1 MNGGAMESQK
11 IYCPRCGTSNPQK
24 VRFCRQCG
32 LAMAPVTGY
41 LSGELPPLANN
52 PDHQSLK
59 PHARILAS
67 LTPRQKM
74 VLSIVLAVISPAFF
88 AVLDLDEVSPLA
100 AILMPFAII
109 FAVFYFRNQ
118 EKHLRSGL
126 PARLV
131 VQPSSLPAA
140 QPSAPAYAPPSPL
153 NEPLGTVSEASTDP
167 DLDTDRRLQLPP
179 ESLAGKIPVSTA
191 PGSVTEEETRRLG

>member
-1 MNGGAMESQK
+1 MESQS

-41 LSGELPPLANN
+41 LSGEVPPV
-52 PDHQSLK
+52 PIQPGHHSLK

-67 LTPRQKM
+67 FTPRQKM
-74 VLSIVLAVISPAFF
+74 ILSIILAAISPAVL
-88 AVLDLDEVSPLA
+88 AILDLDELSPLA
-100 AILMPFAII
+100 AILMPFAIS

-118 EKHLRSGL
+118 EKQLRSGL
-126 PARLV
+126 PVHQVAP
-131 VQPSSLPAA
+131 PSSLPVSPPNVPVYVPPA
-140 QPSAPAYAPPSPL
+140 PSSVA
-153 NEPLGTVSEASTDP
+153 VSDTSN
-167 DLDTDRRLQLPP
+167 DTDRQLQLPP
-179 ESLAGKIPVSTA
+179 ESLNGQIPLSMA